1 MAHLPLL
8 NTCATEAS
16 KYSRFFLMNSICI
29 WPLSFN
35 AYLAFECSICTGSSQ
50 GLKIPPPLPNVGYV
64 CRFINGYKVKFLKV
78 SKNGIS
84 FWRTKLIC
92 GTLDN
97 PSVFW
102 LLEFKGL
109 AIQSDVGLLPEVVAL
124 IWMYL
129 QGFFEVIEQ
138 LEKKYFFMPFF
149 FSSSLLEV
157 GGKKV
162 IIQEIC
168 EIKFSVRCTYC

>member
-1 MAHLPLL
+1 MYRLVARS
-8 NTCATEAS
+8 E
-16 KYSRFFLMNSICI
+16 NSS
-29 WPLSFN
+29 PTS
-35 AYLAFECSICTGSSQ
+35 ECRI
-50 GLKIPPPLPNVGYV
+50 

-97 PSVFW
+97 PSVLLIIGIQRTSHSKWCWPFTWGRSSNLNVPARVFW
-102 LLEFKGL
+102 GHW
-109 AIQSDVGLLPEVVAL
+109 AT
-124 IWMYL
+124 W
-129 QGFFEVIEQ
+129 
-138 LEKKYFFMPFF
+138 KKIFFMPFF